1 MSNIVNANRLVFK
14 LKEQYRQRID
24 YLNQKISDQ
33 NVEIAK
39 LTNEINKLEELYYG
53 A

>member
-33 NVEIAK
+33 NMEIVK
-39 LTNEINKLEELYYG
+39 LLNEIKKLEELYCES
-53 A
+53 